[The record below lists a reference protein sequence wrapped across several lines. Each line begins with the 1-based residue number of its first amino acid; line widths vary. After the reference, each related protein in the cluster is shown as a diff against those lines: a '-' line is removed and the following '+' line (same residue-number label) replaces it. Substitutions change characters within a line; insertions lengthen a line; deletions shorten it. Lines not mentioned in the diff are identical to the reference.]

1 MPSYMD
7 VIFHSDCRF
16 KSNHVSVLFLFR
28 ILRIFRVLR
37 LAKLLLHSD
46 KVEIFRRALIDAIPA
61 AFVFFAVVSTVV
73 FVPSVFMWNV
83 EQGEWSEDR
92 GCFVR
97 KLDDGTLE
105 DRCSPFQS
113 IPE

>member
-46 KVEIFRRALIDAIPA
+46 KVEVFRRALMDAIPA

-73 FVPSVFMWNV
+73 LV
-83 EQGEWSEDR
+83 
-92 GCFVR
+92 
-97 KLDDGTLE
+97 LDDGTAE
-105 DRCSPFQS
+105 DKCSPFQS
-113 IPE
+113 IPTTCYWAISTVTTV